1 MNAKNIPFGMPLID
15 ENERDA
21 VANVLNGPILVHGPQ
36 AVAFEAAFAEF
47 SGAPHAV
54 SVSSCT
60 AGMHLVWFNQNIGA
74 GDEVIVP
81 AQTHVATA
89 HAVELTGACPI
100 FVDCE
105 LDTGNID
112 IDAIEAAIT
121 PRTKGIV
128 VVHFLGMPVDM
139 TRVME
144 IADRHDLFVLEDC
157 ALSVGAKLDGIHTGL
172 LGHAGV
178 FSFYPVKHMTTAE
191 GGIIITKDREL
202 ADRLRLTKAF
212 GVDRTHGERKIP
224 GLYDVTELGFNY
236 RMSEIHAAIG
246 IEQIAKLPKFI
257 EDRVRNDDL
266 LREALTKIDGISVLN
281 TTSRGRFTATHYCL
295 SIILDEVLAPL
306 RPKIMEKMSALGI
319 GTSIYYPHPV
329 PRFTY
334 YQNKYGYDS
343 SAYTNAEVI
352 SDRSIALPVAPHT
365 NAEDMTRIA
374 ESLTITLKGLRS

>member
-36 AVAFEAAFAEF
+36 AVAFEAASAEF

-295 SIILDEVLAPL
+295 SII
-306 RPKIMEKMSALGI
+306 
-319 GTSIYYPHPV
+319 
-329 PRFTY
+329 
-334 YQNKYGYDS
+334 
-343 SAYTNAEVI
+343 
-352 SDRSIALPVAPHT
+352 
-365 NAEDMTRIA
+365 
-374 ESLTITLKGLRS
+374 